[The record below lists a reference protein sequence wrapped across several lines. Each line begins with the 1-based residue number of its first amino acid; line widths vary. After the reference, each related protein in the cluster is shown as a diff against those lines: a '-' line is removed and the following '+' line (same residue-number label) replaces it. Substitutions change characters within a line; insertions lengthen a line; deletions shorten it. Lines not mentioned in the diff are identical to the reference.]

1 MKKQS
6 ILFSIAILL
15 ATTLIAQSSGI
26 FPSEPFNGMQ
36 VSYSITG
43 ASVTKYTDVPG
54 FTWTRSLVI
63 TDIQKTGTLG
73 ISGSLQAGGL
83 GCTVTVTVSAGT
95 KSSSGTYEVKP
106 GTPMSFQQQVSIP
119 KDAKSA
125 SITINMNG
133 HYSMGG
139 GSRGVVVRGD
149 WDGIYGGSVTKPA
162 EPDQHKPAPSQVAVL
177 KDILKIYGDERKIP
191 RGLVSNGPDNN
202 KLWWFDKKYDDY
214 VCGAYQS
221 RVLGMLDNIKYGND
235 PAQKKL
241 LEGYDY
247 GPIQANCGITPG
259 GHQAVVIYPK
269 GTDWRV
275 TGTVLDPWPEQR
287 SKSYTMEEWK
297 KIFPHGVN
305 PSGYYKGQYPICGGS
320 GYNDPR
326 KTELT
331 PAESEWYK
339 SLSGKRQATYRNI
352 KDVVERK
359 RRMKMDY
366 ANKDNETRT
375 MADCPLHLYIIDAAG
390 RISGFPDG
398 QLRTDIPG
406 VSVNTLQLSDG
417 TFWTELAYPANA
429 DYKIMMKGT
438 GKGAAIVYNGFNIQG
453 DPETRSIYKYSL
465 QVNSGQEYV
474 LNQQE
479 ENSAVKI
486 MNSSRKNKGDV
497 SGTKVTS
504 ADGGVAVTA
513 PVGQEIKI
521 FDNGNIYGVSN
532 GPVLP
537 TQFKLAEA
545 TYITRI
551 EDYHYFNNGKLP
563 GTITLVNAKGQVFGP
578 WQANGTAGQGGVQNA
593 YWVVKINTLLPAGTY
608 TVIDSDP
615 ATWSTNAQSANQGFT
630 TVWAIG
636 LNRQ

>member
-1 MKKQS
+1 MKKW
-6 ILFSIAILL
+6 IALFIAVAVL
-15 ATTLIAQSSGI
+15 AAISKSQSSGI
-26 FPSEPFNGMQ
+26 FPGEPFNGMQ
-36 VSYSITG
+36 VNYSITG
-43 ASVTKYTDVPG
+43 ATISKYTDVPG

-63 TDIQKTGTLG
+63 TDVQKTGMLG

-83 GCTVTVTVSAGT
+83 GCTVTVTVNAGG

-106 GTPMSFQQQVSIP
+106 GTPMSFQQQVAIP
-119 KDAKSA
+119 KDAKSV
-125 SITINMNG
+125 SISINMNG

-139 GSRGVVVRGD
+139 GSRGVVVQGD
-149 WDGIYGGSVTKPA
+149 WDGRWGSQNKPA
-162 EPDQHKPAPSQVAVL
+162 EPDKHKPAASAVAVL
-177 KDILKIYGDERKIP
+177 KDILKIYGDESKIP

-221 RVLGMLDNIKYGND
+221 KVLGLLDNIKYGTN
-235 PAQKKL
+235 AEQKKL

-331 PAESEWYK
+331 PAETNWYK
-339 SLSGKRQATYRNI
+339 SLSKQRQDGYKNI
-352 KDVVERK
+352 KDVTERK
-359 RRMKMDY
+359 RRMKIDFS
-366 ANKDNETRT
+366 NRENTTRT
-375 MADCPLHLYIIDAAG
+375 AADCPLYLYITDGAG
-390 RISGFPDG
+390 RISGFPG
-398 QLRTDIPG
+398 GMLRTEIPG
-406 VSVNTLQLSDG
+406 VSVNTFQLADG
-417 TFWTELAYPANA
+417 TFWTELAYPS
-429 DYKIMMKGT
+429 DKGYKVVFKGS
-438 GKGAAIVYNGFNIQG
+438 GKGAAEVYSGFNMQD
-453 DPETRSIYKYSL
+453 DPSNRSVYKYSL

-474 LNQQE
+474 LNQEE
-479 ENSAVKI
+479 ENSPIDILNASRNKKSEVKGNRVI
-486 MNSSRKNKGDV
+486 AASSDDMSMDPG
-497 SGTKVTS
+497 SE
-504 ADGGVAVTA
+504 
-513 PVGQEIKI
+513 QKI
-521 FDNGNIYGVSN
+521 FDNGNIYGVTN
-532 GPVLP
+532 GPVSP
-537 TQFKLAEA
+537 TKFILNKD

-551 EDYHYFNNGKLP
+551 ENYHYFNNGKLP
-563 GTITLVNAKGQVFGP
+563 GIITLMNEKGKVFGP
-578 WQANGTAGQGGVQNA
+578 WLATGTPGQGGVQNA
-593 YWVVKINTLLPAGTY
+593 YWVVRPNRILPAGTY

-615 ATWSTNAQSANQGFT
+615 STWSTNAQSANKGFT
-630 TVWAIG
+630 TVWARE
-636 LNRQ
+636 N